1 MMENNYRFKSMIV
14 QVIVDDDIKT
24 DFMLIILGTF
34 LQIFSNTFKINFIG
48 I

>member
-1 MMENNYRFKSMIV
+1 MMENNSSFKSMII

-24 DFMLIILGTF
+24 DFILIILGTF
-34 LQIFSNTFKINFIG
+34 IQIFSNTFKINFIG

>member
-1 MMENNYRFKSMIV
+1 MII
-14 QVIVDDDIKT
+14 QVIVDDNINT

-34 LQIFSNTFKINFIG
+34 IWIFSSTFKINFTG